1 MKKLTILT
9 LTLLLTAL
17 AQLTAQLPQ
26 SDSPIVRLIYFRP
39 SDKPIQPDI
48 NPLMDSVIKD
58 VQRFY
63 AAQMEQHGYGRKT
76 FQFEAD
82 ANGTAVVHHVN
93 GRFNDAYYQD
103 ALLSKVAEEIRAQVP
118 TERDIYL
125 VALDSSQRQYCGV
138 ASGGMAFM
146 RAPGDC
152 VRPWVAAHE
161 LGHTFGLQH
170 DARDSGHVMYF
181 HQAAESFDAKSL
193 SDCTAEWLDVHPA
206 FNAGHSA
213 VNNEPATIEML
224 APSLTSP
231 NTVRLRFEVTDPD
244 GLHQAQLLIGKG
256 RNTEAT
262 LTTCKQFNGNPSG
275 SLEFVTTGF
284 PPQGNANLLVIDMQ
298 GNTNSRYFPIDI
310 TPLLP
315 PAQVVTIPD
324 ANLAVAIREALDLA
338 LGIPITTHAMLTLTG
353 LDAYN
358 REIKD
363 ITGLEHA
370 HNLRYLNIG
379 APEVNGERV
388 NSNVITDLS
397 PLSDL
402 TNLEVLIL
410 GKYYILNLDFLRE
423 LPPLAPVSI
432 PDLNLAAAIRE
443 ELVLTPNEPLTT
455 HSILDLVGL
464 EARNRGIKDLT
475 GLEHAV
481 NLTELHLGHNAV
493 SDVSPLANLTQLT
506 TLDLESTAVSDVSP
520 LAGLT
525 QLTRLNLLQ
534 TAVSDISPLANLP
547 QLTSL
552 NLSYTGVSDVSLLS
566 ALTQLTY
573 LFLGGTAVSDVSPLS
588 ALTQLTYLF
597 LGGTAVSDVSPL
609 AGLTQLTR
617 LELNSTAVSDVSPLA
632 GLTQLTSLSLNRTGV
647 SDVSPL
653 AGLTQLTY
661 LSLGGTGVSD
671 VSPLAGLTQL
681 TELSLWGNAVS
692 DVSPLAGLTQLTR
705 LYLDGTAVSDVSP
718 LAGLTQLT
726 WLNLTRTAVSDV
738 SPLAGLT
745 QLTRLYLYD
754 TAVSDVSPL
763 ANLTQL
769 QTLGFQGSPLSYA
782 SIHTHIP
789 AMQAKGIEVA
799 FDNVAHPALL
809 KTSGDG
815 QEGAGG
821 EALPNPF
828 VLAAMDEHG
837 KPIVGKTVRFDILA
851 GGGMLSAQTATTDAQ
866 GTARFTLTLGAA
878 AGVNKV
884 KATAQGIQSWVLFT
898 AVGTESAPRLVGDVN
913 EDGVVDLADLAI
925 VAQAMGKPVEN
936 PRADVNAD
944 GVVDG
949 EDFAL
954 VAANLGE
961 GEAAAPSQAALPARF
976 TRERVKWALN
986 LLHAENTG
994 SPAFRRGIA
1003 KLEGFLELLM
1013 PDKTLLLAN
1022 YPNPFNPETW
1032 IPYQLANP
1040 AEVTVTIYA
1049 ANGAV
1054 VRKLDL
1060 GHQRAGSYDSRGRAA
1075 YWDGRNEVG
1084 EPVASGVY
1092 FYTLQAGEF
1101 SATRKMVIQK

>member
-1 MKKLTILT
+1 MKLTLLT

-39 SDKPIQPDI
+39 SDRPIQPDI
-48 NPLMDSVIKD
+48 NTLMDSVIKD

-93 GRFNDAYYQD
+93 GQFNDAYYQD

-125 VALDSSQRQYCGV
+125 VALDSSQTQYCGV

-146 RAPGDC
+146 RAPEAC

-161 LGHTFGLQH
+161 LGHTFGLPH
-170 DARDSGHVMYF
+170 DARDPGHVMYF
-181 HQAAESFDAKSL
+181 HQAFESFSEKSL
-193 SDCTAEWLDVHPA
+193 SDCAAEWLDVQPA

-213 VNNEPATIEML
+213 GNNEPATIEML

-244 GLHQAQLLIGKG
+244 GLHQALLLIGKG
-256 RNTEAT
+256 PNTEAT

-284 PPQGNANLLVIDMQ
+284 PPQGNASLRVIDMQ

-324 ANLAVAIREALDLA
+324 ADLAVAIREVLDLA
-338 LGIPITTHAMLTLTG
+338 PGVPITTHAMLNLTG
-353 LDAYN
+353 LNVSN

-363 ITGLEHA
+363 LTGLEHA
-370 HNLRYLNIG
+370 HNLRSLDIG
-379 APEVNGERV
+379 VSGVNGEWV

-402 TNLEVLIL
+402 TNLERLSL
-410 GKYYILNLDFLRE
+410 GTNYIWTLDFLRE

-432 PDLNLAAAIRE
+432 PDPNLAAAIRE
-443 ELVLTPNEPLTT
+443 ELVLTPNEPVTT
-455 HSILDLVGL
+455 YSILDLVNL
-464 EARNRGIKDLT
+464 AAPNRGIKSLT

-481 NLTELHLGHNAV
+481 NLKGLNLASESISGEGDVNSNAI
-493 SDVSPLANLTQLT
+493 SDLSPLEKLTNLEKLALNRMSDLQDVSALASLT
-506 TLDLESTAVSDVSP
+506 TLEWLYLNHTAVSDVSA
-520 LAGLT
+520 LASLT
-525 QLTRLNLLQ
+525 NLETLQL
-534 TAVSDISPLANLP
+534 A
-547 QLTSL
+547 
-552 NLSYTGVSDVSLLS
+552 
-566 ALTQLTY
+566 
-573 LFLGGTAVSDVSPLS
+573 GTAVSDVSALASLTNLEKLTLRGTAVSDVS
-588 ALTQLTYLF
+588 ALASLTNLEK
-597 LGGTAVSDVSPL
+597 LTLAGTAVSDVSPL
-609 AGLTQLTR
+609 ANVTQLTW
-617 LELNSTAVSDVSPLA
+617 LH
-632 GLTQLTSLSLNRTGV
+632 
-647 SDVSPL
+647 
-653 AGLTQLTY
+653 
-661 LSLGGTGVSD
+661 
-671 VSPLAGLTQL
+671 
-681 TELSLWGNAVS
+681 
-692 DVSPLAGLTQLTR
+692 
-705 LYLDGTAVSDVSP
+705 LYGTAVSDVSP
-718 LAGLTQLT
+718 LLG
-726 WLNLTRTAVSDV
+726 LNLTGTSWT
-738 SPLAGLT
+738 SIGLE
-745 QLTRLYLYD
+745 LT
-754 TAVSDVSPL
+754 
-763 ANLTQL
+763 
-769 QTLGFQGSPLSYA
+769 GCPLSYA

-789 AMQAKGIEVA
+789 ALQAKGIEVA

-809 KTSGDG
+809 KISGDG
-815 QEGAGG
+815 QEGAPG
-821 EALPNPF
+821 ATLKTPF
-828 VLAAMDEHG
+828 VLEAMDEHG
-837 KPIVGKTVRFDILA
+837 KPIVGKTVRFSVLE
-851 GGGMLSAQTATTDAQ
+851 GEGTLSAKTVETDARGKAQ
-866 GTARFTLTLGAA
+866 ITLTLGRAS
-878 AGVNKV
+878 GINKV
-884 KATAQGIQSWVLFT
+884 KATSEGIRSWVLFT
-898 AVGTESAPRLVGDVN
+898 AVGTEDAPQLVADVN
-913 EDGVVDLADLAI
+913 GDGMVDPADLAI
-925 VAQAMGKPVEN
+925 VEQAMGKPVEN
-936 PRADVNAD
+936 PQADVNGD

-954 VAANLGE
+954 VAAHLGE
-961 GEAAAPSQAALPARF
+961 GEAAAPSQAPLPAGL
-976 TRERVKWALN
+976 TREKVEWALN
-986 LLHAENTG
+986 ILHAENTG

-1003 KLEGFLELLM
+1003 KLEGFLALLV

-1054 VRKLDL
+1054 VRRLDL
-1060 GHQRAGSYDSRGRAA
+1060 GHRRAGSYANRSRAA
-1075 YWDGRNEVG
+1075 YWDGRNAQG

-1092 FYTLQAGEF
+1092 FYTLQAGDF
-1101 SATRKMVIQK
+1101 SATRKMVIRK